1 MDSGFLAEA
10 ALERLGE
17 GAQSLFDGR
26 DAEAF
31 WFRRTFVR
39 QVGLTCRLFTPKF
52 HFLFFGHFWRWT
64 HAAH

>member
-1 MDSGFLAEA
+1 MDNRVLVEA

-31 WFRRTFVR
+31 WFRRTLFVKS
-39 QVGLTCRLFTPKF
+39 V
-52 HFLFFGHFWRWT
+52 
-64 HAAH
+64 